1 MSQPASRPLI
11 FGLDIGTRSVVGLI
25 IQETDN
31 GYHVVDV
38 FSQEHTERSML
49 DGQIH
54 NVLEVAKSITYVKE
68 QLEAKHGTLRKVCV
82 AAAGRSLKTVRA
94 TEELDI
100 TGKPIFDRES
110 LLTLE
115 LSAVQKA
122 QFKLASSDAGSHGQV
137 NDYCVGYSV
146 IDYHLD
152 EQKIGSLVDQKGHKA
167 AVEVIATFLPKV
179 VVESLIAA
187 LHRADLSL
195 EALTLEPIAAINVLI
210 PQSMRRLNVALVDIG
225 AGTSDIAITDYGT
238 VTAYGMVPNAG
249 DEITEAISDQF
260 LLDFPDAEHVKRQ
273 LNDKDEVLVQDIL
286 GMETSMTRDDII
298 TPVQPAIN
306 HLADQIS
313 AEILNLNGRIPKA
326 VMLVGGGS
334 LTPLLPEKIAERL
347 ELPANRVAIRGID
360 AIKSLTFE
368 QEFEPTPELV
378 TPIGIAI
385 AARENPVEYISIRVN
400 EETVRL
406 FDIKKLTVGDG
417 VVSSGVE
424 LNKLFGKPGM
434 AIMVKV
440 NGRVVSIPGQHGTPP
455 NLLKNGEICS
465 LDDPLSDG
473 DVIHVEKGK
482 SGKDAV
488 ATASDVLDIPE
499 PFTIELNGDA
509 LAIEP
514 KIQINGQSAKMDD
527 VLHDRDQL
535 DVHFPEN
542 LEEVLQSPGI
552 HTAFQQA
559 KTIEVTVNHH
569 AIRLQTKQPEYRING
584 ETSFLTSTVKQGD
597 TIKVN
602 GPSQT
607 AFTIEDVLL
616 QQYDYPNREILVT
629 FNDEPVR
636 LEKALFDC
644 TLNGEP
650 AALHTSLS
658 DGDTIELKERQ
669 NVSFIFQDVF
679 AKVQVKKPSVSDH
692 VKPVILQNDQETSFS
707 APINHGDQLKLN
719 WH

>member
-1 MSQPASRPLI
+1 MLQPASQPFI

-25 IQETDN
+25 IQETEN

-38 FSQEHTERSML
+38 LSKEHTERSML

-54 NVLEVAKSITYVKE
+54 NVIEVAKTITYVKK
-68 QLEAKHGTLRKVCV
+68 QLEEKHGTLKKVCV
-82 AAAGRSLKTVRA
+82 AAAGRSLKTTRA

-100 TGKPIFDRES
+100 TGKPIFERDS

-122 QFKLASSDAGSHGQV
+122 QFNLANSDAGSHGQV

-152 EQKIGSLVDQKGHKA
+152 GQKIGSLVDQKGKKA

-210 PQSMRRLNVALVDIG
+210 PPSMRRLNVALVDIG

-260 LLDFPDAEHVKRQ
+260 LLDFPDAEDVKRE
-273 LNDKDEVLVQDIL
+273 LNDNEKVIIQDIL
-286 GMETSMTRDDII
+286 GMETTLTREEILNPI
-298 TPVQPAIN
+298 LPAID
-306 HLADQIS
+306 HLAEQIS
-313 AEILNLNGRIPKA
+313 SEILNLNSRTPKA

-334 LTPLLPEKIAERL
+334 MTPLLAGKIAERL

-368 QEFEPTPELV
+368 QELKATPELV

-440 NGRVVSIPGQHGTPP
+440 SGRVISIPGEHGTPP
-455 NLLKNGEICS
+455 VILKNGQDAS
-465 LDDPLSDG
+465 LDDSLSDG
-473 DVIHVEKGK
+473 DIIHVEKGK
-482 SGKDAV
+482 SGKDAT
-488 ATASDVLDIPE
+488 ATAGDVLDIPDAVSIE
-499 PFTIELNGDA
+499 LNGETRSIEPQILINDQIGNKDSSLKDRDHIEIHFPQNLEDYLHAANMNDSLQQSRDLEVTVNQHIMRLKAKKTEYHINGEPASLNSTVNHGDAIQVKGQILKPFTIEDIL
-509 LAIEP
+509 
-514 KIQINGQSAKMDD
+514 
-527 VLHDRDQL
+527 
-535 DVHFPEN
+535 
-542 LEEVLQSPGI
+542 LE
-552 HTAFQQA
+552 
-559 KTIEVTVNHH
+559 K
-569 AIRLQTKQPEYRING
+569 
-584 ETSFLTSTVKQGD
+584 
-597 TIKVN
+597 
-602 GPSQT
+602 
-607 AFTIEDVLL
+607 
-616 QQYDYPNREILVT
+616 YDFANREILVT

-636 LEKALFDC
+636 LEKTLFDC
-644 TLNGEP
+644 TINGEP
-650 AALHTSLS
+650 ASLS
-658 DGDTIELKERQ
+658 SSLSNGDRIVIHERQ

-679 AKVQVKKPSVSDH
+679 AKVQVKKPAITDR
-692 VKPVILQNDQETSFS
+692 VKPVILQNEQETSFS
-707 APINHGDQLKLN
+707 SPINHGDNLKLR
-719 WH
+719 WQ